1 MNIIKNY
8 FTLVADATRN
18 LYISL
23 DLCKK
28 NESKDDDMLLVLG
41 LYLGSGKE
49 RFAVSCLSVTA
60 NLTMQNK
67 VLLYINPEE
76 KHVTG
81 FGINKAEIVLSDES
95 VAIEYRTSSGTGSF
109 VINEMMHG
117 YF

>member
-8 FTLVADATRN
+8 FTLVADAARN

-28 NESKDDDMLLVLG
+28 DESKDDEMLLVLG
-41 LYLGSGKE
+41 LYYGTGKE
-49 RFAVSCLSVTA
+49 KFAVSCISVTA
-60 NLTMQNK
+60 DLTMQKK
-67 VLLYINPEE
+67 VLLYINPDETH
-76 KHVTG
+76 KTG
-81 FGINKAEIVLSDES
+81 FGINEAEIVLSDES

-109 VINEMMHG
+109 AINEMTHG